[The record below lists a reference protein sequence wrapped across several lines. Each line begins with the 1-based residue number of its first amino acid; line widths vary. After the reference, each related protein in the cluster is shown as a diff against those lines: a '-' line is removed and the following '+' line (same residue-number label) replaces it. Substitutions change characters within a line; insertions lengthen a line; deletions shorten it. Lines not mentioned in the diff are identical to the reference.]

1 MTIKLHHQVGNFGT
15 QVFTRGTDE
24 VLDFSIF
31 EYED

>member
-1 MTIKLHHQVGNFGT
+1 MTFKLQHQVGNFGT
-15 QVFTRGTDE
+15 QVFTHDTDK